1 MNGDATA
8 FYSRLSHKGAACFH
22 FYLLMEITQPCKH
35 WSAALTAG
43 ARREMRAQGE
53 EGRWGGCGAAE
64 AQIKIGSLEAW
75 GASFLAQAALP
86 GMEFGN
92 KTKLVLL
99 GNITA
104 PRQENTRMGKLSAA
118 VCCGV

>member
-43 ARREMRAQGE
+43 TRREMRERGE
-53 EGRWGGCGAAE
+53 EGRWGGCGVQPRLKLKLAAWKLGVRLSWLKRLSQGWNL
-64 AQIKIGSLEAW
+64 AIKQNW
-75 GASFLAQAALP
+75 
-86 GMEFGN
+86 
-92 KTKLVLL
+92 
-99 GNITA
+99 
-104 PRQENTRMGKLSAA
+104 
-118 VCCGV
+118 CY

>member
-1 MNGDATA
+1 MG
-8 FYSRLSHKGAACFH
+8 RLWC
-22 FYLLMEITQPCKH
+22 
-35 WSAALTAG
+35 
-43 ARREMRAQGE
+43 
-53 EGRWGGCGAAE
+53 AAE

-118 VCCGV
+118 VCCGVELFSFYGTRTYIPFRRTRPVNYGGIRLLCF